1 MEQQISSLSS
11 SAGWST
17 AAWDGESQPL
27 AAHRRVRRGGTEEIE
42 IARVGS
48 TIDGS
53 PLRSRW
59 TPRSAFGDSRTG
71 PSSAR
76 IDKVGPFTE
85 APYAGAAAELQVR
98 ARGVSRVRVGFPV
111 RGTQG
116 GLLGG
121 REEHKGDAACKA
133 S

>member
-17 AAWDGESQPL
+17 ALDGESQPL
-27 AAHRRVRRGGTEEIE
+27 TVHRRVRRGGTEEIE

-48 TIDGS
+48 TIDRS
-53 PLRSRW
+53 PSRSRW

-85 APYAGAAAELQVR
+85 APYDGAAAELQVR
-98 ARGVSRVRVGFPV
+98 VRGLSRVRVGFPV

-121 REEHKGDAACKA
+121 RDEHKGDAACKA